1 MRVVKWVLPVLC
13 AAIVA
18 AWATHVVPSDAPR
31 RSGGE
36 TAWRQLFDGSLDGW
50 EHVGPGKFVLEDGML
65 RTDGGMGLL
74 WYTRETFGDCVLR
87 VVYKTTDSA
96 SNSGVFVRIAGK
108 PTEPWFAV
116 HHGYEVQILD
126 ANDDYHRT
134 GAIYSLAKSAS
145 LPSRPP
151 GEWNTMEITLDGP
164 RVAVRLN
171 GTVVNEFD
179 PKQSVPE
186 RTKEFE
192 PERGPRPERGYIGL
206 QNHDDYVPD
215 KETHV
220 YFKEVSV
227 RSLG

>member
-1 MRVVKWVLPVLC
+1 MKFVVAVLC
-13 AAIVA
+13 ASIVA
-18 AWATHVVPSDAPR
+18 DCSTHEEQRDSAK
-31 RSGGE
+31 RSGPEAG
-36 TAWRQLFDGSLDGW
+36 WRQLFDGSLDGW
-50 EHVGPGKFVLEDGML
+50 EHVGPGRFVLEDGML

-74 WYTRETFGDCVLR
+74 WYTGEQFGNCVLR
-87 VVYKTTDSA
+87 VVYKTTDPA
-96 SNSGVFVRIAGK
+96 ANAGVFVRIAGK

-126 ANDDYHRT
+126 ATDEYHRT
-134 GAIYSLAKSAS
+134 GAIYSLAKSTS

-151 GEWNTMEITLDGP
+151 GEWNMLEITLDGP
-164 RVAVRLN
+164 RIVVRLN

-179 PKQSVPE
+179 PKQAVPE

-206 QNHDDYVPD
+206 QNHEDYVPD

-227 RSLG
+227 RPLS